1 MKSEDIG
8 LSKLITTIRSQD
20 TNDDFEVTLTKL
32 LEFYDVPIEN
42 WGKKSAKTTADLV
55 REIKNGETNLKLYY
69 HKDFKQWFIKRE
81 IEGVG
86 IGIFYSESKG
96 ERYQLVEAVQVFLD
110 GNERPNLT
118 LSSLDQ
124 LPQFVDYLTQN
135 GFRFRQRHLQE
146 AVSGKVRSGSTL
158 KNNAYRELSEELG
171 LKNPSGKLKKRSKEL
186 VIYPSLSY
194 PGLQTHLNIQLY
206 YYEMPESEFRQEGYV
221 EVEDNLVNYFVWRII
236 TPDVDY
242 SSDVPRTIDS
252 ERSAR

>member
-86 IGIFYSESKG
+86 IGIFYSESNVLFF
-96 ERYQLVEAVQVFLD
+96 QTA
-110 GNERPNLT
+110 
-118 LSSLDQ
+118 
-124 LPQFVDYLTQN
+124 
-135 GFRFRQRHLQE
+135 
-146 AVSGKVRSGSTL
+146 
-158 KNNAYRELSEELG
+158 
-171 LKNPSGKLKKRSKEL
+171 RSKR
-186 VIYPSLSY
+186 
-194 PGLQTHLNIQLY
+194 
-206 YYEMPESEFRQEGYV
+206 EFH
-221 EVEDNLVNYFVWRII
+221 
-236 TPDVDY
+236 
-242 SSDVPRTIDS
+242 
-252 ERSAR
+252 